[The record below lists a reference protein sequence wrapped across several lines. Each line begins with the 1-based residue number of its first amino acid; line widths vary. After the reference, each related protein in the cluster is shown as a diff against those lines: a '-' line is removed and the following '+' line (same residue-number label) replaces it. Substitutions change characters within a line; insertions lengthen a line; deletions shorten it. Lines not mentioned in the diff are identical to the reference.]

1 MSTRAM
7 AIYWRAL
14 RRSDRENTVWYSLT
28 KTVSSIRKSLLLPHR
43 SKGKTQLPKIKAT
56 NLELTQVQ
64 IQAQTMTVAVI
75 SSWGNRRRMIEI
87 QSLLCKK
94 VEQRSCFGAMLKVPC
109 YLLLKIN
116 QDRWN
121 SWYPKINNL
130 FVLLIELQLL
140 MQLIV
145 ILRSYIWKRK
155 RSTTTIV
162 RCTRV
167 SKRG

>member
-1 MSTRAM
+1 MV
-7 AIYWRAL
+7 IHWRAP
-14 RRSDRENTVWYSLT
+14 RRSDRENTAWYSLT
-28 KTVSSIRKSLLLPHR
+28 TTVSSIRKSLPLPHR
-43 SKGKTQLPKIKAT
+43 SKGKTRLPKIKAT

-64 IQAQTMTVAVI
+64 TQAQTMTVAVI
-75 SSWGNRRRMIEI
+75 NSWENRRRMIEI

-94 VEQRSCFGAMLKVPC
+94 VEQRSYFGAMLKVPC
-109 YLLLKIN
+109 YQLLKIN

-145 ILRSYIWKRK
+145 ILRSYISKRK
-155 RSTTTIV
+155 RSTITKV
-162 RCTRV
+162 LCTRV